1 MLVLAGQLNQASKE
15 DLLVFSGGVQMVKT
29 YMFILEAASLNVI
42 LIVSGYLYFG
52 SYRLI
57 FSASEA
63 VHGVHCRQACVDQLH
78 KEAILSKMVGIAS
91 PPHLGRYQAARLF
104 LENAFTKASAC
115 MENRKHVAS
124 RVCRALGPSSSASLR

>member
-15 DLLVFSGGVQMVKT
+15 DLLVFGGGVQMVKT

-57 FSASEA
+57 LSASTVGKHVLINCTKKPFSA
-63 VHGVHCRQACVDQLH
+63 RW
-78 KEAILSKMVGIAS
+78 
-91 PPHLGRYQAARLF
+91 
-104 LENAFTKASAC
+104 
-115 MENRKHVAS
+115 
-124 RVCRALGPSSSASLR
+124 